1 MDGGNGAKTVV
12 YNTKEDSKK
21 KGEKK
26 KYKRKKKERKRWKK
40 YNNKKEEFSII
51 DHTNMSY
58 PRILCVCMH
67 V

>member
-21 KGEKK
+21 RGTKK
-26 KYKRKKKERKRWKK
+26 EIQEKKERKMWKK

-51 DHTNMSY
+51 NHIDMSC